1 MPWKSVSL
9 GLVVAA
15 SLLAGCSSNPESS
28 STEPSA
34 SAPVAEAGHTRCD
47 AAAAQFAVGQPASAA
62 LLAQAKSKA
71 GAQEARFIG
80 PNDMVTLEYRSD
92 RVNLNTDAGGKVT
105 RVNCG

>member
-1 MPWKSVSL
+1 MPWKSASL

-15 SLLAGCSSNPESS
+15 SLLAGCSSSPESS
-28 STEPSA
+28 SPASP
-34 SAPVAEAGHTRCD
+34 SAPVAEAVHTRCD
-47 AAAAQFAVGQPASAA
+47 AGAAQFAVGQPASAA

-71 GAQEARFIG
+71 GAQDARFIG

-92 RVNLNTDAGGKVT
+92 RVNLNTDSGGKVA